1 MQVRDKYNYFRILN
15 DFLDSRGKIDIK
27 EVKSRQGYIYSFK
40 NEKDWAA
47 IGFDVYVNPGR
58 VYNKSTNQKN
68 ILLNKINLQLEQVKN
83 KGISNN
89 SIIS

>member
-1 MQVRDKYNYFRILN
+1 LN

-58 VYNKSTNQKN
+58 VYNKSTN
-68 ILLNKINLQLEQVKN
+68 
-83 KGISNN
+83 
-89 SIIS
+89 